1 MLKTKEV
8 KKETDFLVIGS
19 GVAGLSFALKAANF
33 GSVSV
38 LSKNNLEETNT
49 KYAQGG
55 IAAVMSP
62 PDSFEKHIRD
72 TILVG
77 DGLCDEEIVENQDVL
92 NVSRQNSLEKY
103 LSKLLNWKVAILFF

>member
-1 MLKTKEV
+1 MQKVVFSIYIFVKYVLKTKEV

-19 GVAGLSFALKAANF
+19 GIAGLSFALKAAKH
-33 GSVSV
+33 GTVSV
-38 LSKNNLEETNT
+38 LSKNDTEETNT

-62 PDSFEKHIRD
+62 IDSFEKHIRD

-77 DGLCDEEIVENQDVL
+77 DGLCD
-92 NVSRQNSLEKY
+92 
-103 LSKLLNWKVAILFF
+103 